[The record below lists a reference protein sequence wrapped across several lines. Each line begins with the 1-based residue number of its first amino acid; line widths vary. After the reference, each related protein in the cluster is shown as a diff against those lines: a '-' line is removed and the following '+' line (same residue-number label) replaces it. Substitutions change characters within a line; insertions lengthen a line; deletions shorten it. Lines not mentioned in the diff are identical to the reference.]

1 MKYGAY
7 LEEQM
12 LPEWK
17 ESYMSYKQLK
27 KILKALGAQHLTRG
41 PAEWNMGVS
50 LTTHSATNVTIPWN
64 KRSDKFLNNRL
75 YYLHQA
81 AAMPPVLMP
90 DAVWPE

>member
-7 LEEQM
+7 LEDQM

-27 KILKALGAQHLTRG
+27 KILKALGDQHLTRG

-50 LTTHSATNVTIPWN
+50 LTTHSATN
-64 KRSDKFLNNRL
+64 
-75 YYLHQA
+75 A

-90 DAVWPE
+90 DAVRPD